1 VRKPCSGEPEEIIAE
16 EKPAVISYQLE
27 YFEQV
32 TSKKGP
38 ERSLMK
44 ISGRSALLPCFC
56 PG

>member
-1 VRKPCSGEPEEIIAE
+1 VRKPRSGEPEEIIAE